1 MANLLI
7 YDRKQENRM
16 LIGKISHK
24 LLSAVLV
31 EFYVKTPCLLTDLIL
46 SNKALYRIP
55 DLSLYISL
63 QCICL

>member
-7 YDRKQENRM
+7 YGRKQENRM

-46 SNKALYRIP
+46 SNN
-55 DLSLYISL
+55 
-63 QCICL
+63 